1 MKVYTIYIGQDYRFG
16 SLMKHTYI
24 NEDHHENGIS
34 NYILKNN
41 SAEILM
47 LSRIMFLMELFLM

>member
-1 MKVYTIYIGQDYRFG
+1 
-16 SLMKHTYI
+16 MKHTYI